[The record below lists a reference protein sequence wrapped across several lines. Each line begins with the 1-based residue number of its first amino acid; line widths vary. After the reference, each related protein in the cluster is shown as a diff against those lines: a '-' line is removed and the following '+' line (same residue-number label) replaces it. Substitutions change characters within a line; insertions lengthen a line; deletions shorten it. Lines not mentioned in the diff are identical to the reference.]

1 MSGDGTALDLIVF
14 DLDGVLVDTTAC
26 HRRAY
31 DDLWRLAGC
40 AGLPYE
46 LIAGRRTL
54 DVVADVTAPL
64 SPSAAQVREWVTF
77 KQARARHYLAEKDIA
92 YPDTRPCLAAL
103 AANRMRRA
111 LATGASRETAEIVLR
126 RLDAREGWAAVVT
139 AEDVSVG
146 KPSPEVYLAVMA
158 VTRCRPER
166 TLVVEDSGAGL
177 AAAAASGAYVASVRS
192 GLPAASPRFLGAFD
206 DLRAVLAKLGV
217 ATT

>member
-1 MSGDGTALDLIVF
+1 MSRDGTALDLIVF

-31 DDLWRLAGC
+31 DDLWRLARC
-40 AGLPYE
+40 AGPPYE
-46 LIAGRRTL
+46 VIAGRRTL
-54 DVVADVTAPL
+54 DVVADVTSPL

-77 KQARARHYLAEKDIA
+77 KQGRARRYLAEGDIA
-92 YPDTRPCLAAL
+92 YPDTRLCLAAL
-103 AANRMRRA
+103 AATRMRRA
-111 LATGASRETAEIVLR
+111 LATGASRETAEIVLA
-126 RLDAREGWAAVVT
+126 RLGAREGWAAVVT
-139 AEDVSVG
+139 ADDVTAG

-158 VTRCRPER
+158 VTECPPER

-177 AAAAASGAYVASVRS
+177 AAAAASGAHVASVRS

-217 ATT
+217 ATS

>member
-1 MSGDGTALDLIVF
+1 MSRDGTALDLIVL

-40 AGLPYE
+40 AGPPYAV
-46 LIAGRRTL
+46 IAGRRTL
-54 DVVADVTAPL
+54 DVVTDVTAPL
-64 SPSAAQVREWVTF
+64 SPSAAQIRDWVTF
-77 KQARARHYLAEKDIA
+77 KQARARRYLAEVDIA

-103 AANRMRRA
+103 AATPMRRA
-111 LATGASRETAEIVLR
+111 LATGASRETAEIVLA
-126 RLDAREGWAAVVT
+126 RLGAREGWAAVVT
-139 AEDVSVG
+139 ADDVTAG
-146 KPSPEVYLAVMA
+146 KPSPEGYLAVMA
-158 VTRCRPER
+158 VTACPPER

-177 AAAAASGAYVASVRS
+177 AAAAASGAHVASVRS

-217 ATT
+217 ATP

>member
-1 MSGDGTALDLIVF
+1 MSRDGTALDLIVF

-26 HRRAY
+26 HRRAF

-40 AGLPYE
+40 AGPPYD

-77 KQARARHYLAEKDIA
+77 KQGCARRYLAEVDIA

-103 AANRMRRA
+103 AATPMRRA
-111 LATGASRETAEIVLR
+111 LATGASRETAEIVLA
-126 RLDAREGWAAVVT
+126 RLGTCEGWAAVVT
-139 AEDVSVG
+139 ADDVTAG
-146 KPSPEVYLAVMA
+146 KPSPEVYLTVIAVSA
-158 VTRCRPER
+158 CPPER

-177 AAAAASGAYVASVRS
+177 VAAAASGAHVASVRS
-192 GLPAASPRFLGAFD
+192 GLRAASPRFLGAFD
-206 DLRAVLAKLGV
+206 DLWAVLAKLGV
-217 ATT
+217 ATP